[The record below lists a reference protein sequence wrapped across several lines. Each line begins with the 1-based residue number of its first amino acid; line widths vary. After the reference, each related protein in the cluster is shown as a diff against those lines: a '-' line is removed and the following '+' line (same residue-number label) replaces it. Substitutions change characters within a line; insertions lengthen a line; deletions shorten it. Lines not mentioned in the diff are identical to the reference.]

1 MWSKFYF
8 NKKHYG
14 YLIALLKTFSNFLS
28 SIFKYLYYSLMF
40 NKHKKNI
47 YKMRFLGLI
56 SSIIGKKSYLRPKN

>member
-14 YLIALLKTFSNFLS
+14 YLFALYKTFNNLLTAV
-28 SIFKYLYYSLMF
+28 IKYFFYSLIF
-40 NKHKKNI
+40 NKHNKNI

-56 SSIIGKKSYLRPKN
+56 NSMVGNKSYLRPDN